1 MQLLFIHSI
10 FFLLIT
16 HISQPGINFSSAST
30 TLTQNLTYQQPLAN
44 ESSPLFQQS
53 LIRGIIKS
61 QHQVVLSSQIGG
73 QITQLPLGIGKAFK
87 QGELLMRLDCRHYQA
102 ELQATKAKYRA
113 KLKHYQ
119 NSQSLLKHNAIGQL
133 EVALAKAEL
142 DIAKTSITKANISV
156 QGCHIKAPFAGKVAR
171 LLAQPYQ
178 SIKAGDAIIEV
189 IDHQHLSVE
198 LIIPDSFYFKVKP
211 TTLLIFQ
218 IDDSPHQI
226 SISITQVSPTID
238 PVSQT
243 YRAFARIHQHTNK
256 QLVVGM
262 SGTALV
268 K

>member
-1 MQLLFIHSI
+1 MHSLLIHSI
-10 FFLLIT
+10 FLLLAT
-16 HISQPGINFSSAST
+16 STSHIGVTFNTISAAQHFT
-30 TLTQNLTYQQPLAN
+30 KQQSFAN
-44 ESSPLFQQS
+44 ASSPIFQQS

-73 QITQLPLGIGKAFK
+73 QIIQLPLGIGKAFK
-87 QGELLMRLDCRHYQA
+87 QGDLLMRLDCRHYQA
-102 ELQATKAKYRA
+102 EYQATKAKYRA

-119 NSQSLLKHNAIGQL
+119 NSQSLLQHNAIGQL

-156 QGCHIKAPFAGKVAR
+156 EGCNIKAPFSGKVAR

-189 IDHQHLSVE
+189 IDHKHLSVE
-198 LIIPDSFYFKVKP
+198 LIIPDSFYFKVKS
-211 TTLLIFQ
+211 TTHLIFQ

-226 SISITQVSPTID
+226 LISITQVSPTID

-243 YRAFARIHQHTNK
+243 YRAFAQIHQHNNK

>member
-1 MQLLFIHSI
+1 MPPNPAL
-10 FFLLIT
+10 
-16 HISQPGINFSSAST
+16 ST
-30 TLTQNLTYQQPLAN
+30 TTENLDYQQKLPDINTPLA
-44 ESSPLFQQS
+44 QHS

-73 QITQLPLGIGKAFK
+73 QIMQLPLSIGKTFQ
-87 QGELLMRLDCRHYQA
+87 QGDLLMTLDCRHYQA
-102 ELQATKAKYRA
+102 EYQAAKAKYRA

-133 EVALAKAEL
+133 EVALAQAEV
-142 DIAKTSITKANISV
+142 DIANTNITKANISV
-156 QGCHIKAPFAGKVAR
+156 QGCAIKAPFSGKVAR

-198 LIIPDSFYFKVKP
+198 LIIPDSFYFQVKP
-211 TTLLIFQ
+211 STLLIFQ
-218 IDDSPHQI
+218 IDDSHQQI
-226 SISITQVSPTID
+226 LISITQISPTID

-243 YRAFARIHQHTNK
+243 YRAFAQIRKYNNK

-262 SGTALV
+262 SGTALI